1 MHESHIDGFQE
12 THAIEH
18 SLVKSER
25 RTWIVVLVSAA
36 MMVLELV
43 VGFVSGSI
51 ALLADGVHM
60 ATHVGA
66 LGLSGLAYFFAR
78 RWSGHRAF
86 TFGTGK
92 VFALSGFTSA
102 LILLGTAVWMAF
114 ESISRLV
121 RPEPIAFAEALPVA
135 VLGFV
140 INLVCALIL
149 GHDHDHGGHGHGHS
163 HGSSGRAHHGSPG
176 RGHAHHDHP
185 EDDHA
190 RHDHA
195 RHDHAH
201 HDHAHHDHPADHDE
215 PAPPSRDHNFEAARL
230 HILADA
236 LTSIFAIVALVA
248 GRYFEIALL
257 DPVVGVVGALV
268 VGRWAVGLSAGA
280 AKQLLDVA
288 PSLSAT
294 EALKRRLEEVD
305 DVTVADLHLWEIGPG
320 KLACIV
326 KIVSAQ
332 PRDATFY
339 REVVRR
345 QIRVAHLTVEVQRCR
360 ERHEHE
366 VPPRG
371 DEAAA
376 DEAPPDA
383 AVHHHP

>member
-43 VGFVSGSI
+43 VGLLSGSI

-102 LILLGTAVWMAF
+102 LVLLGTAVWMTF

-140 INLVCALIL
+140 VNLVCALIL

-163 HGSSGRAHHGSPG
+163 HGPIGRAH
-176 RGHAHHDHP
+176 
-185 EDDHA
+185 
-190 RHDHA
+190 
-195 RHDHAH
+195 HDHAH
-201 HDHAHHDHPADHDE
+201 HDHAHHDHAHHDHAHHDHAHHDHAHHDHAHHDHEEKPPA
-215 PAPPSRDHNFEAARL
+215 SRDHNFEAARL

-257 DPVVGVVGALV
+257 DPIVGVVGALV
-268 VGRWAVGLSAGA
+268 VARWAVGLSAGA

-294 EALKRRLEEVD
+294 DALRRRLEEVD

-320 KLACIV
+320 KLACIAKV
-326 KIVSAQ
+326 VSVR

-339 REVVRR
+339 REIVRR
-345 QIRVAHLTVEVQRCR
+345 QIRVSHLTVEVQRCD
-360 ERHEHE
+360 EPH
-366 VPPRG
+366 
-371 DEAAA
+371 EAA
-376 DEAPPDA
+376 PPATPHATPPATNQKPA
-383 AVHHHP
+383 AEHRH

>member
-18 SLVKSER
+18 ALVKSER
-25 RTWIVVLVSAA
+25 RTWVVVLVSAV

-43 VGFVSGSI
+43 VGFLSGSI
-51 ALLADGVHM
+51 ALFADGVHM

-102 LILLGTAVWMAF
+102 LILLGTAAWMAF

-140 INLVCALIL
+140 VNLVCALIL
-149 GHDHDHGGHGHGHS
+149 GHDHSHGGHGHGHT
-163 HGSSGRAHHGSPG
+163 HGPSGRAHH
-176 RGHAHHDHP
+176 D
-185 EDDHA
+185 
-190 RHDHA
+190 
-195 RHDHAH
+195 HDHAH
-201 HDHAHHDHPADHDE
+201 HDHAHHDHAHHDHAHHDHAHHDHAHHDHDE
-215 PAPPSRDHNFEAARL
+215 APPASRDHNFEAARL

-248 GRYFEIALL
+248 GRYFEISLL

-268 VGRWAVGLSAGA
+268 VARWAVGLSAGA

-294 EALKRRLEEVD
+294 DALKRRLEEVD

-326 KIVSAQ
+326 KLVSAR

-339 REVVRR
+339 RQVVKR
-345 QIRVAHLTVEVQRCR
+345 QIRVAHLTVEVQRCH
-360 ERHEHE
+360 EPHEHDH
-366 VPPRG
+366 P
-371 DEAAA
+371 ASAA
-376 DEAPPDA
+376 DE
-383 AVHHHP
+383 HGHG